1 MFSLPIWQLNP
12 REATPPPRVGA
23 RGCPTAFCMWRQR
36 GKPQVIWETE
46 SLQPT
51 DHFRDKYPGEQG
63 HKRKCVFEIQ
73 STESYLELLIDVG

>member
-1 MFSLPIWQLNP
+1 
-12 REATPPPRVGA
+12 
-23 RGCPTAFCMWRQR
+23 MWRQR